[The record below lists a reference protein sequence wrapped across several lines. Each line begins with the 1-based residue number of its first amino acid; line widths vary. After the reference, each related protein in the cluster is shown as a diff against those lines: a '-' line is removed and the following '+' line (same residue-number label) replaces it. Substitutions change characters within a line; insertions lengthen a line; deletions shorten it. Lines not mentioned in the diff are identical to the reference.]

1 MVSAS
6 SYIPPFY
13 FYQFA
18 QAISAPYSALN
29 AYKSEII
36 DENGNI
42 LKPESSVDPF
52 EYLVI
57 KLKKIFD
64 MLPGNLTKA
73 QLKNYFTALQ
83 YFTEEAKQYNLAQ
96 DELSL
101 FIEGYVSAITDGK
114 TSYLELVE
122 DMSAGGMAAPAEKP
136 ESTGGVVGYDP
147 VMAMG
152 LQRRKQ
158 PKYFDNCEIFDVCP
172 EEFIQFKAAKTW
184 QDIPEGENKTYLQR
198 FQRRNFGKKI
208 AIKSLNPLNGESE
221 LHWIT
226 YPSKNFME
234 EFDLRG
240 LGILHE
246 DTSDLVTD
254 ILGNT
259 KNVDAS
265 KLNILFENVKTSKQ
279 GYNAGHVIERLTSM
293 IGTQEDYD
301 ISKLTKDQV
310 EYTGRMIDWVNG
322 FHAAS
327 TSGEEGHG
335 EQWID
340 LGFKNAIK
348 KASQNDSKGP
358 DVDPDGFRYDPTSK
372 SKQFQDRVIRVDY
385 GTDRKPVGQLSRK
398 RKGIVLQGQTID
410 LPPEGSKFKDTVREL
425 IQSPEFERRIRGEM
439 EKDTQIPQII
449 AHKTFTDTKKLLSQ
463 RGFVVH
469 PIEQLKQILQSR
481 LFKINPEAGKPT
493 KNEPHG
499 RQTVNSTDLRVRGA
513 SSPSTESDI
522 GYDEIR
528 SMPGG
533 DAPKEATTVSLEALD
548 HLFDQ
553 IPDGYKGPNGINKDT
568 LRQHVSKIL
577 APHIKRGRY
586 PLELPSSKTIS
597 V

>member
-18 QAISAPYSALN
+18 QAISAPYSSLN

-96 DELSL
+96 DELSF

-136 ESTGGVVGYDP
+136 ESSGGVVGYDP

-172 EEFIQFKAAKTW
+172 EEFIQFKAAKNW
-184 QDIPEGENKTYLQR
+184 QDIPDGENKTYLQR
-198 FQRRNFGKKI
+198 FQRRNSGKKM

-234 EFDLRG
+234 
-240 LGILHE
+240 
-246 DTSDLVTD
+246 
-254 ILGNT
+254 
-259 KNVDAS
+259 NVDLS

-279 GYNAGHVIERLTSM
+279 GYHAGHVIERLTSM

-301 ISKLTKDQV
+301 ISKLSRNQV
-310 EYTGRMIDWVNG
+310 EYVGRMVDWVNG

-340 LGFKNAIK
+340 LGFNNAIK

-358 DVDPDGFRYDPTSK
+358 DADPDGFRYDPTSK

-385 GTDRKPVGQLSRK
+385 GTNRKPVGQLSRT
-398 RKGIVLQGQTID
+398 RKGIVLQGETIN
-410 LPPEGSKFKDTVREL
+410 LPPEGSKFKDTVGEL
-425 IQSPEFERRIRGEM
+425 ITNPEFERRIRDEM
-439 EKDTQIPQII
+439 ENDTEMPQII
-449 AHKTFTDTKKLLSQ
+449 AHNTFTNTKKLLPEK
-463 RGFVVH
+463 GFVYH
-469 PIEQLKQILQSR
+469 PVEQLKQILQSR
-481 LFKINPEAGKPT
+481 LFRINPQAGKPT

-499 RQTVNSTDLRVRGA
+499 RQTVHSIDLRVRGE
-513 SSPSTESDI
+513 SSPSTESDM

-553 IPDGYKGPNGINKDT
+553 IPDGYKGQNGINKDT
-568 LRQHVSKIL
+568 LRLHVSKIL
-577 APHIKRGRY
+577 APHMKRGRY